1 MKREGFRIGRGRE
14 SEKGSSHLQVV
25 VRVKRLELEVVVKAR
40 VVVGVG

>member
-1 MKREGFRIGRGRE
+1 MKREGFRTARGRE
-14 SEKGSSHLQVV
+14 RKNGSSHLQVV